1 MIRHKNIYWHGKM
14 FRLLQ
19 ANTGYK
25 ECVQDELIFVL
36 SMVNAN
42 LCKKEKIYIQLL
54 IDIKYWC

>member
-1 MIRHKNIYWHGKM
+1 M